1 MEVQGG
7 QVLQQLMTVRLIKD
21 TAVVLIGE
29 LAGEIGIAGD
39 RQGGVVE
46 AETTIIKI
54 RGELKKD
61 IVYKNGI
68 QYPREPKDLPRF
80 LPRLCEKYGGPER
93 FLAAPSTWN
102 YDLHEIRRLLD
113 EGKVQDMATK
123 KEKGGGAR

>member
-39 RQGGVVE
+39 RQGGVVA

-54 RGELKKD
+54 RGDGVIEPPELLRASS
-61 IVYKNGI
+61 VFPLSG
-68 QYPREPKDLPRF
+68 
-80 LPRLCEKYGGPER
+80 
-93 FLAAPSTWN
+93 APDWRHIPYRSSPGSI
-102 YDLHEIRRLLD
+102 HRRA
-113 EGKVQDMATK
+113 VPVH
-123 KEKGGGAR
+123 

>member
-21 TAVVLIGE
+21 TAVVLIWE

-54 RGELKKD
+54 RGD
-61 IVYKNGI
+61 V
-68 QYPREPKDLPRF
+68 
-80 LPRLCEKYGGPER
+80 
-93 FLAAPSTWN
+93 S
-102 YDLHEIRRLLD
+102 
-113 EGKVQDMATK
+113 
-123 KEKGGGAR
+123 